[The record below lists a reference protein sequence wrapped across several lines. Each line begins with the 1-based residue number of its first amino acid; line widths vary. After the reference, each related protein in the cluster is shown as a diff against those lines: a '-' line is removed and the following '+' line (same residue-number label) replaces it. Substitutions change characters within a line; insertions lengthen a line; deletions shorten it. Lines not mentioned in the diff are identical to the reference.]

1 MTNATGAQFNRNGMA
16 RMGMR
21 QSVGPELNKSVP
33 SVAVPS
39 VAMPSVAMP
48 RECYLM
54 LPVIPRCWIKFIF
67 SRRIK
72 PFDNPKYQQ
81 RNIFEHTFG

>member
-1 MTNATGAQFNRNGMA
+1 MTNATGAQFNRKGMA

-39 VAMPSVAMP
+39 VAML

-54 LPVIPRCWIKFIF
+54 LSVIPRCWIKCIF

>member
-1 MTNATGAQFNRNGMA
+1 MTNATGAQFNKNGMA

-33 SVAVPS
+33 SVA
-39 VAMPSVAMP
+39 MP

-54 LPVIPRCWIKFIF
+54 LPVIPRCWMKCIF

-81 RNIFEHTFG
+81 RNIIEHTFG

>member
-21 QSVGPELNKSVP
+21 QSVGPELNKFV
-33 SVAVPS
+33 
-39 VAMPSVAMP
+39 PSVAMP

-54 LPVIPRCWIKFIF
+54 LSVIPRCWMKCIF
-67 SRRIK
+67 SRRTK
-72 PFDNPKYQQ
+72 PFDKPKYQQ
-81 RNIFEHTFG
+81 RNII